1 MKEQEQPPKG
11 NQSTKQNQGIVNPEA
26 LETITESGSA
36 FTGNEAEAFQC
47 ISIIGQIEGHYVL
60 DSTQKTT
67 KYDHMIPLLISLE
80 QSDKVEGILIVLNTM
95 GGDVEAGLAMAEVIA
110 SLSKPTVSVVLGGGH
125 SIGVP
130 LAVAAKKSFIVP
142 SATMTIHPVRT
153 SGLVISAPQSFE
165 YLREMQNR
173 IIRFITSHSKVDEGY
188 LRHVMNRTDQIAND
202 IGSVIDGE
210 EAVKCGLID
219 GVGGITDALNALR
232 KMAKPKD
239 DK

>member
-1 MKEQEQPPKG
+1 MKEQRQVPKETP
-11 NQSTKQNQGIVNPEA
+11 NQAKQQQTEPTETLEGIA
-26 LETITESGSA
+26 ESGSSFA
-36 FTGNEAEAFQC
+36 GNATEAFQC

-130 LAVAAKKSFIVP
+130 LAVAAKRSFIVP

-165 YLREMQNR
+165 YLKEMQNR
-173 IIRFITSHSKVDEGY
+173 IIRFIVSHSRVDEGY
-188 LRHVMNRTDQIAND
+188 LRRVMNRTDQIAND

-210 EAVKCGLID
+210 EAVRCGLID
-219 GVGGITDALNALR
+219 GVGGITDALEALR
-232 KMAKPKD
+232 DMAKNSK
-239 DK
+239 K

>member
-1 MKEQEQPPKG
+1 MNEDKKEKNANTDSPKNEG
-11 NQSTKQNQGIVNPEA
+11 MQNQDTLDA
-26 LETITESGSA
+26 ITESGST
-36 FTGNEAEAFQC
+36 FVGNAEEAFHC
-47 ISIIGQIEGHYVL
+47 VSIIGQIEGHYVL

-80 QSDKVEGILIVLNTM
+80 ESEKVDGILIVLNTM

-153 SGLVISAPQSFE
+153 SGLVISAPQSFD
-165 YLREMQNR
+165 YLRQMQNR
-173 IIRFITSHSKVDEGY
+173 IIRFITSHSHVDEGY
-188 LRHVMNRTDQIAND
+188 LRDVMNRTDQIAND

-210 EAVKCGLID
+210 AAVKCGLID
-219 GVGGITDALNALR
+219 AVGGIADALEALR
-232 KMAKPKD
+232 EMAQNT
-239 DK
+239 